1 MASKHAN
8 RVELQLWGAK
18 MTSESTL
25 REKLRKI
32 EALFAGAATVGEK
45 AAAGAAA
52 ERIRERL
59 GLVSGGGE
67 KPAET
72 RFSIPDAWSRQ
83 LFTALCRRYGL
94 RPFRYR
100 RMHRQSIVIN
110 APKTFVDA
118 VLWPEFQELNA
129 ALVAY
134 LSEVTER
141 VIREEVHRETGEA
154 EEVDEPPQIGR

>member
-1 MASKHAN
+1 
-8 RVELQLWGAK
+8 
-18 MTSESTL
+18 MTDESML

-52 ERIRERL
+52 DRIRERL
-59 GLVSGGGE
+59 RGVSAGSE
-67 KPAET
+67 PPIET
-72 RFSIPDAWSRQ
+72 RFSIPDSWSRK

-94 RPFRYR
+94 RPYRYG
-100 RMHRQSIVIN
+100 RMHRQSLMVK
-110 APKTFVDA
+110 APKTFVDTI
-118 VLWPEFQELNA
+118 LWPEFQELNA
-129 ALVAY
+129 ALTAY

-154 EEVDEPPQIGR
+154 EEVDEPSLIGR